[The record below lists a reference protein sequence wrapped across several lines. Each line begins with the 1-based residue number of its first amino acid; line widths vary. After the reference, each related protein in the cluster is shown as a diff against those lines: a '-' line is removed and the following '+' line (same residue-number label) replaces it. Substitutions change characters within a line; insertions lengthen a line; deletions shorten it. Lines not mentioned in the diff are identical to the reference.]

1 MDTNLFFILILIII
15 LFIFAYIYNFLI
27 KYYFLKDGVVN
38 YDKYSDYIQIVSN
51 NNYYMNYGLWDK
63 TNISLSEANINLV
76 NYIYDLMNESVDL
89 KTNNRILD
97 IGCGYGDQDIHW
109 LSKLPSQSSLIAI
122 DISQKQIDMAN
133 QKRLQLNIDQNRLN
147 FIKCDAMKIKSLFKK
162 NYFNCIICLESA
174 FHYSNRKHFF
184 SHVKSLLKTNGLF
197 IIGDIVLKER
207 QSNDNIIKRGF
218 MKLFEKV
225 FSDFFH
231 IPFVN
236 LISQSEWQNDITN
249 AGLKLSYINNITE
262 KTFVPY
268 YKYYFNEYIKKKNY
282 PNCLATYLLNL
293 FTYCQPFDY
302 VIAVFN
308 C

>member
-1 MDTNLFFILILIII
+1 MKKLFEMSKQYVIIYAKNEDINHTVHVKFRKFSSYIENNLPEWQ
-15 LFIFAYIYNFLI
+15 LI
-27 KYYFLKDGVVN
+27 KHIPN
-38 YDKYSDYIQIVSN
+38 KY
-51 NNYYMNYGLWDK
+51 
-63 TNISLSEANINLV
+63 
-76 NYIYDLMNESVDL
+76 
-89 KTNNRILD
+89 
-97 IGCGYGDQDIHW
+97 
-109 LSKLPSQSSLIAI
+109 P
-122 DISQKQIDMAN
+122 
-133 QKRLQLNIDQNRLN
+133 QLNIGQNRLN

-184 SHVKSLLKTNGLF
+184 SHVKSLLKTNGSF

-249 AGLKLSYINNITE
+249 AGLELSYINNITE

-268 YKYYFNEYIKKKNY
+268 YKHYFNEYIKKKNY